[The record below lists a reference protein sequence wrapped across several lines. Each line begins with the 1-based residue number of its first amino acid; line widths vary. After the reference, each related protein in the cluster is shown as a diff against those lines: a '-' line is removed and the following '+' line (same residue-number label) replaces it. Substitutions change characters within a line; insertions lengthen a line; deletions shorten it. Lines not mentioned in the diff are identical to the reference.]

1 MPHRRLPSLATLSA
15 SSAVDREHSAEGP
28 RSDLFICS
36 KFKQITSLSVSLSL
50 TREF

>member
-15 SSAVDREHSAEGP
+15 SAADRVHSAEGP

-36 KFKQITSLSVSLSL
+36 KFKQITCLSVSLLL